1 MPLVDTQKPKSP
13 MTVWWLACWLVGFCL
28 WLAVLQLAFTWSVE
42 VLTSS
47 LVRSFT
53 VLGLLL
59 SAIDGVSYVRGDE
72 PHRSLVR
79 SPHHDEQQQVVE
91 QDGQHGVVVLNQ
103 MQPPKKPDGNGGGNR
118 GTSALHAIFFIAPR
132 TLGDVALTLF
142 WKGIARA
149 LGRGGHDTP
158 PLRDDYPTGQ
168 YVRSATSRLRR
179 LWS

>member
-1 MPLVDTQKPKSP
+1 MALVDTEKPKSP
-13 MTVWWLACWLVGFCL
+13 MTVWWLASWLVGFCL

-59 SAIDGVSYVRGDE
+59 SAIDGIAYLRGGE
-72 PHRSLVR
+72 PHRSLVKG
-79 SPHHDEQQQVVE
+79 PHPDEQQQVVE

-103 MQPPKKPDGNGGGNR
+103 MQPPRKPDQAGNR

-158 PLRDDYPTGQ
+158 PLNDDYPTGQ
-168 YVRSATSRLRR
+168 FVGGVTSRLRR
-179 LWS
+179 LWSS